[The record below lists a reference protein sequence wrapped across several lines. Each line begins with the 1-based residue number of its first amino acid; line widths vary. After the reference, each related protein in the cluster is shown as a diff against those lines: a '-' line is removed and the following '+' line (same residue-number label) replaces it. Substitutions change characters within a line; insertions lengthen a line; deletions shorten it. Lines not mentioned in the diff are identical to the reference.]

1 MSTQLKVFSP
11 MKFTFHYGSILIASD
26 EPDEPDASEFTFHY
40 GSILMQMQSQKYM
53 KRGKNLHSTMVLF

>member
-1 MSTQLKVFSP
+1 